1 MNPIVLQSGAA
12 QQEGFQ
18 FPTSFNEFMSM
29 YGNAIISTATT
40 IVIFVIAF
48 VVIYYITKR
57 VLKRGIQRT
66 MESRGINETVI
77 SLSVSVAEALAAIVA
92 LSAAATITQFG
103 AVLAAFATLGGA
115 LALAIGFAAQ
125 DLISNFVAGIFI
137 LKDEPFHVGDWIE
150 WNDME
155 GVVRD
160 ISLRTTRV
168 ETFDN
173 ELITVPN
180 SHLTT
185 NAVKNPV
192 ANDQL
197 RMPFLFGIGYD
208 DDIGHAKDLILEE
221 AKRTEGI
228 LDEPEPSVIL
238 TELGGSYV
246 GLVARV
252 WLKDPAR
259 SGYVNVR
266 SDFVQTVKERF
277 DEEGIDMPYPHTQL
291 TGEVGVSELGNAP
304 FTDQQDSQISG

>member
-1 MNPIVLQSGAA
+1 MNPIVLQPGLLDSIGDLIGSY
-12 QQEGFQ
+12 QD
-18 FPTSFNEFMSM
+18 
-29 YGNAIISTATT
+29 AIISTITT
-40 IVIFVIAF
+40 VVIFAIAF
-48 VVIYYITKR
+48 VAIYYITKR
-57 VLKRGIQRT
+57 VLKRGIRQT
-66 MESRGINETVI
+66 MEARGVNETVI

-103 AVLAAFATLGGA
+103 AVLAAFSILGGA
-115 LALAIGFAAQ
+115 LALAVGFAAQ
-125 DLISNFVAGIFI
+125 DLIGNFVAGIFI

-160 ISLRTTRV
+160 IGLRTTRV

-173 ELITVPN
+173 EMITVPN

-185 NAVKNPV
+185 NAIKNPV
-192 ANDQL
+192 ANNQL

-208 DDIGHAKDLILEE
+208 DDIGYAKDLILEE

-252 WLKDPAR
+252 WIEDPGR

-266 SDFVQTVKERF
+266 SDFVQAVKERF
-277 DEEGIDMPYPHTQL
+277 DEEGIDIPYPHTQL
-291 TGEVGVSELGNAP
+291 TGEVGVSELADD
-304 FTDQQDSQISG
+304 TLASQRDTQVSG